1 MRQEKPQGSMH
12 RYPGCK
18 LARLACIAAMLLLG
32 GCTQAPR
39 QVMAQEPAADTASAL
54 DGMVLREYPGPKAQI
69 QYAEGKPDFYSNLM
83 EMFTVVL
90 IPQQKRPIAGLFVQ
104 DMGKTDWDH
113 PHGHWIVAKTALYVV
128 GSKKLGSM
136 GPAFVSFSNP
146 RDAADFVKREGG
158 KIFAFDQI
166 SLEMVN

>member
-1 MRQEKPQGSMH
+1 
-12 RYPGCK
+12 
-18 LARLACIAAMLLLG
+18 
-32 GCTQAPR
+32 
-39 QVMAQEPAADTASAL
+39 
-54 DGMVLREYPGPKAQI
+54 
-69 QYAEGKPDFYSNLM
+69 M

-113 PHGHWIVAKTALYVV
+113 PSGHWIAAKTALYVV
-128 GSKKLGSM
+128 GSKKPGSM
-136 GPAFVSFSNP
+136 GPTFGSFSSP
-146 RDAADFVKREGG
+146 RDAAAFVKREGG

>member
-1 MRQEKPQGSMH
+1 MKPHTPQSTKR
-12 RYPGCK
+12 RYPERR
-18 LARLACIAAMLLLG
+18 LTRLACIATMLLLG
-32 GCTQAPR
+32 ACNVTPH
-39 QVMAQEPAADTASAL
+39 QVVAQEPSADTASAL

-113 PHGHWIVAKTALYVV
+113 PSGHWIAAKTALYVV
-128 GSKKLGSM
+128 GSKKPGSM
-136 GPAFVSFSNP
+136 GPTFGSFSNP
-146 RDAADFVKREGG
+146 RDAAAFVKREGG
-158 KIFAFDQI
+158 KIFAFNQI